1 MLEQSSFKSEK
12 IKEAE
17 EYFKTVHI
25 NRRQEEIFEELTGVL
40 LKYIPISEDA
50 LKGIGYQ
57 AISAWQID
65 YKRSLLGIASL
76 SHDERIEELERIF
89 DYVRLQLIPIL
100 IKDDYKTL
108 INKAIDK
115 ALKFYDEKYKPNHY

>member
-17 EYFKTVHI
+17 DYFKTI
-25 NRRQEEIFEELTGVL
+25 RMNRRQEEIFEEFIEVA

-65 YKRSLLGIASL
+65 YKRSLLGFASL
-76 SHDERIEELERIF
+76 SHDDRIEELTKIF
-89 DYVRLQLIPIL
+89 DYVKLQLIPIL
-100 IKDDYKTL
+100 IKEDYKSL
-108 INKAIDK
+108 IEKAIEK
-115 ALKFYDEKYKPNHY
+115 ALKFFDEKYG